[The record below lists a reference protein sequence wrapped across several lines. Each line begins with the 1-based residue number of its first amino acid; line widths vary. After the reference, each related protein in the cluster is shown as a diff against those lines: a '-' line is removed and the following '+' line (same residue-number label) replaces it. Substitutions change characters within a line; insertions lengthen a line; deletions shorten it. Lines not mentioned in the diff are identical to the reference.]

1 MTVTINGFTFVIQTV
16 VPIIIGIT
24 IFLCLLFKWFNK
36 KLVEYNPLDK
46 PTLPVLLCIE
56 LVTFIEGMILDIDGK
71 RSVDKLAPY
80 LGSLAIYIPIA
91 EWISLL
97 GFDSPAANWS
107 VTLVLALIT
116 YIMIQR
122 SDIKHNGAK
131 SFIHSFF
138 EPIFLF
144 LIPNIFG
151 NLAPLLSMSL
161 RLFGNNIS
169 GTIIMGLLYD
179 LGNTISGVF
188 WSIFGL
194 NNIFNFVGPI
204 IAAPLHCYFDLFS
217 GFIQMYIFIMLTMV
231 FIGNTIPEDQK

>member
-1 MTVTINGFTFVIQTV
+1 M
-16 VPIIIGIT
+16 
-24 IFLCLLFKWFNK
+24 
-36 KLVEYNPLDK
+36 LVE
-46 PTLPVLLCIE
+46 
-56 LVTFIEGMILDIDGK
+56 FIEGMIKDIDGN

-80 LGSLAIYIPIA
+80 LGSICLYIPCA
-91 EWISLL
+91 EWVSLL

-122 SDIKHNGAK
+122 SDIKHNGLKAYT
-131 SFIHSFF
+131 HSFF

-144 LIPNIFG
+144 FIPNVFG
-151 NLAPLLSMSL
+151 NIAPLLSMSL
-161 RLFGNNIS
+161 RLFGNNVS

-179 LGNTISGVF
+179 VGSKVSGLF